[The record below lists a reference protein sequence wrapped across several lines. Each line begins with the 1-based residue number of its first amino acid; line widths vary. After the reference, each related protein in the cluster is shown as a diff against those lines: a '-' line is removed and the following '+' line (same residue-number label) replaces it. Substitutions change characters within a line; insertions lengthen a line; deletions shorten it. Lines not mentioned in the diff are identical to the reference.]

1 MTRHRPAPLGVLAA
15 ALLGAPAI
23 IWAQEAGAPPS
34 LFTGLAP
41 WLTVAL
47 GVIVAAVLLRGWR
60 SPGDASSDR
69 AAALREGEARL
80 EAIMRSAMD
89 AIITIDADQRIVLCN
104 IAAEKMFGRTPDEAI
119 GTSLDRLIPER
130 FRATHRAYI
139 ERFANT
145 GETSRRMGLQT
156 ALWALRADGT
166 EFPIEASISQA
177 TIGGRKLL
185 TVILR
190 DITERAK
197 AEHEIR
203 RAHDE
208 LRELAQAM
216 HEVREG
222 ERTRIARELHDEL
235 GQALTALKMD
245 VDLLGET
252 ISRDR
257 TDLLERTDAMRELLD
272 STVATTRRIST
283 DLRPLVLDDLGLGA
297 AAEWLSQT
305 FTQRTHVPCDLNV
318 DAACAQLG
326 EPQASALFR
335 ILQESLTNVAKH
347 AHAKRVEVRLERSG
361 DDAVLTVVDDGV
373 GMDTAARPNPRSF
386 GLRGIGERV
395 MLLGGEVKITS
406 RPGAGTAL
414 VVRIP
419 LARAGAQTPAA
430 RERA

>member
-1 MTRHRPAPLGVLAA
+1 MQGEAPDR
-15 ALLGAPAI
+15 
-23 IWAQEAGAPPS
+23 EATA
-34 LFTGLAP
+34 
-41 WLTVAL
+41 
-47 GVIVAAVLLRGWR
+47 
-60 SPGDASSDR
+60 
-69 AAALREGEARL
+69 REGEARL

-104 IAAEKMFGRTPDEAI
+104 LAAEKMFGCTPDEAI

-130 FRATHRAYI
+130 FRAAHRAHI

-177 TIGGRKLL
+177 TVGGRKLL

-190 DITERAK
+190 DITERTR
-197 AEHEIR
+197 AEQEIH

-216 HEVREG
+216 HEVRES

-245 VDLLGET
+245 VDLLSET

-272 STVATTRRIST
+272 STVATTRRISS
-283 DLRPLVLDDLGLGA
+283 RPA
-297 AAEWLSQT
+297 
-305 FTQRTHVPCDLNV
+305 
-318 DAACAQLG
+318 
-326 EPQASALFR
+326 
-335 ILQESLTNVAKH
+335 
-347 AHAKRVEVRLERSG
+347 
-361 DDAVLTVVDDGV
+361 
-373 GMDTAARPNPRSF
+373 AARPR
-386 GLRGIGERV
+386 R
-395 MLLGGEVKITS
+395 S
-406 RPGAGTAL
+406 RPRRG
-414 VVRIP
+414 R
-419 LARAGAQTPAA
+419 
-430 RERA
+430 